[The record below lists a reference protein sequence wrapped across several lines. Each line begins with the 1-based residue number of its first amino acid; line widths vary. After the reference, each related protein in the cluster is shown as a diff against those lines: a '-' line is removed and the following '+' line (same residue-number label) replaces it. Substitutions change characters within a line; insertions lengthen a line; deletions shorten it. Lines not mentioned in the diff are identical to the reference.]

1 MPDSMTQSPPA
12 RSPPPKAVSATSGR
26 TRKGQHQHQADRLAG
41 VKKNMDNQLARV
53 DGSSSVTATMV
64 PKGSPRTEKRK
75 KQRRRA
81 ALRKTQLAAPPAASP
96 GHAAFVARLWYASLV
111 SDADAA
117 TATSSN
123 TFYAVLE
130 GNEKWLPL
138 LNIPTRKEPKKEL
151 ERPLINRVRLN
162 DSDYA
167 SIAQR
172 VDAFLPPAEDPPAEP
187 TSAGRSGRRRGAD
200 KWAFETNSLRR
211 STWTSEQRIAIE
223 RRMTR
228 AYTTTGTH
236 CAAIF
241 EPLSRNPTWYS
252 TAGKP
257 QEFFRA
263 KAAHLKAQQLARN
276 MTLEVDT
283 DVAFSR
289 FNGLSSKCQTRE
301 FDRLSAAL
309 APFVADEGLLRR
321 ARQTFDVSL
330 ASTAAGAREPSK
342 HPLAPILVRALEE
355 YTSGYVEPAKV
366 VVDPTAA
373 PVPMNVDTTSAA
385 AVEVA
390 AATPTVTTTAA
401 AAATAMEVTPEARD

>member
-1 MPDSMTQSPPA
+1 
-12 RSPPPKAVSATSGR
+12 
-26 TRKGQHQHQADRLAG
+26 
-41 VKKNMDNQLARV
+41 
-53 DGSSSVTATMV
+53 
-64 PKGSPRTEKRK
+64 
-75 KQRRRA
+75 
-81 ALRKTQLAAPPAASP
+81 
-96 GHAAFVARLWYASLV
+96 
-111 SDADAA
+111 
-117 TATSSN
+117 
-123 TFYAVLE
+123 
-130 GNEKWLPL
+130 
-138 LNIPTRKEPKKEL
+138 
-151 ERPLINRVRLN
+151 
-162 DSDYA
+162 
-167 SIAQR
+167 
-172 VDAFLPPAEDPPAEP
+172 
-187 TSAGRSGRRRGAD
+187 
-200 KWAFETNSLRR
+200 
-211 STWTSEQRIAIE
+211 
-223 RRMTR
+223 MTR

-283 DVAFSR
+283 DVAYSR

-330 ASTAAGAREPSK
+330 ASTAAGAREPSE

-355 YTSGYVEPAKV
+355 YTSGHVEPAMV

-390 AATPTVTTTAA
+390 AATPIVTTTAA

>member
-1 MPDSMTQSPPA
+1 
-12 RSPPPKAVSATSGR
+12 
-26 TRKGQHQHQADRLAG
+26 
-41 VKKNMDNQLARV
+41 
-53 DGSSSVTATMV
+53 
-64 PKGSPRTEKRK
+64 
-75 KQRRRA
+75 
-81 ALRKTQLAAPPAASP
+81 
-96 GHAAFVARLWYASLV
+96 
-111 SDADAA
+111 
-117 TATSSN
+117 
-123 TFYAVLE
+123 
-130 GNEKWLPL
+130 
-138 LNIPTRKEPKKEL
+138 
-151 ERPLINRVRLN
+151 
-162 DSDYA
+162 
-167 SIAQR
+167 
-172 VDAFLPPAEDPPAEP
+172 
-187 TSAGRSGRRRGAD
+187 
-200 KWAFETNSLRR
+200 
-211 STWTSEQRIAIE
+211 
-223 RRMTR
+223 MTR

-283 DVAFSR
+283 DIAYSR

-330 ASTAAGAREPSK
+330 ASTAAGAHEPSEQ
-342 HPLAPILVRALEE
+342 PLALILVRALEE
-355 YTSGYVEPAKV
+355 YTSGHVEPAMV
-366 VVDPTAA
+366 VVDP
-373 PVPMNVDTTSAA
+373 SAA

-390 AATPTVTTTAA
+390 AATPIVTTAAA